1 MAVVVGQVVGRSN
14 HSNIKTID
22 GDSLADAGVKNW
34 VLGLWIS
41 SDENEKISLINTS
54 DARIHEVLRTEIALK
69 LSLVASHINILAVK
83 TVK

>member
-41 SDENEKISLINTS
+41 SDEN
-54 DARIHEVLRTEIALK
+54 
-69 LSLVASHINILAVK
+69 
-83 TVK
+83 